1 MNRFDL
7 EYEKTKWE
15 HPYRIQVTK
24 PLRWYEL
31 EAFIKN
37 NTTTGAHYAIERRGG
52 KFVLW
57 RQPEVEWDV
66 EKAAPEWL
74 QEWTSQEPPPLEA
87 FIKEFRTET
96 EKETLV
102 EDLRSRPS
110 TTNKEN
116 NRFANRVPVSL
127 EEIIMPKSENV
138 LRRDEAIRT
147 EYEQYKKQ
155 GFRTGHIYRVLADK
169 YYLSPLRIRDIV
181 TLTKNKLPNMP
192 K

>member
-15 HPYRIQVTK
+15 HSYRIQVTK

-37 NTTTGAHYAIERRGG
+37 NTITGAHYAIERRGG

-74 QEWTSQEPPPLEA
+74 EEWTSQEPPPLEA
-87 FIKEFRTET
+87 FVNVPRSEPGTRIRTKLKK
-96 EKETLV
+96 EKE
-102 EDLRSRPS
+102 
-110 TTNKEN
+110 
-116 NRFANRVPVSL
+116 
-127 EEIIMPKSENV
+127 IMPKSDNL
-138 LRRDEAIRT
+138 LRRDEAIRA

-155 GFRTGHIYRVLADK
+155 GFRTGHIYRVLAEK

-181 TLTKNKLPNMP
+181 TLTKNKLPNP
-192 K
+192 SK

>member
-37 NTTTGAHYAIERRGG
+37 NASSGASYAIEKRGG

-57 RQPEVEWDV
+57 RQPEAEWDA
-66 EKAAPEWL
+66 EKASPEWL
-74 QEWTSQEPPPLEA
+74 REWTSQEPPPLEA
-87 FIKEFRTET
+87 FIKEFRTEI
-96 EKETLV
+96 EKE
-102 EDLRSRPS
+102 
-110 TTNKEN
+110 KE
-116 NRFANRVPVSL
+116 
-127 EEIIMPKSENV
+127 IMSKSENV
-138 LRRDEAIRT
+138 LRRDEAIRA

-181 TLTKNKLPNMP
+181 TLAKNKLPNPP

>member
-15 HPYRIQVTK
+15 HPNRIQVTK

-37 NTTTGAHYAIERRGG
+37 NAAAGAHYAIEKRGG

-57 RQPEVEWDV
+57 RQPEAEWDV

-74 QEWTSQEPPPLEA
+74 EEWTSQEPPPLDA
-87 FIKEFRTET
+87 FIKELRTET
-96 EKETLV
+96 EKE
-102 EDLRSRPS
+102 
-110 TTNKEN
+110 KE
-116 NRFANRVPVSL
+116 
-127 EEIIMPKSENV
+127 IMPKSDNL
-138 LRRDEAIRT
+138 LRRDQAIQA

-155 GFRTGHIYRVLADK
+155 GFRTGHIYRVLAEK

-181 TLTKNKLPNMP
+181 TLAKNKLPNPP

>member
-24 PLRWYEL
+24 PMRWYEL

-37 NTTTGAHYAIERRGG
+37 NASAGASYAIEKRGG

-57 RQPEVEWDV
+57 RQPEAEWDV
-66 EKAAPEWL
+66 DKASPEWL
-74 QEWTSQEPPPLEA
+74 REWTSQEPPPLEA
-87 FIKEFRTET
+87 FVKVFVIKPK
-96 EKETLV
+96 KE
-102 EDLRSRPS
+102 E
-110 TTNKEN
+110 
-116 NRFANRVPVSL
+116 A
-127 EEIIMPKSENV
+127 IMSKSENV
-138 LRRDEAIRT
+138 LRRDEAIRA

-181 TLTKNKLPNMP
+181 TLAKNKLPNPP

>member
-37 NTTTGAHYAIERRGG
+37 NAAAGAHYAIEKRGG

-57 RQPEVEWDV
+57 RQPEAEWDV

-74 QEWTSQEPPPLEA
+74 EEWTSQEPPPLEA
-87 FIKEFRTET
+87 FIKEFRTEI
-96 EKETLV
+96 EKE
-102 EDLRSRPS
+102 
-110 TTNKEN
+110 KE
-116 NRFANRVPVSL
+116 
-127 EEIIMPKSENV
+127 IMPKSDNL
-138 LRRDEAIRT
+138 LRRDQAIQA

-155 GFRTGHIYRVLADK
+155 GFRTGHIYRVLAEK
-169 YYLSPLRIRDIV
+169 FYLSPLRIRDIV
-181 TLTKNKLPNMP
+181 TLSKNKLPIPP

>member
-37 NTTTGAHYAIERRGG
+37 NAAAGAHYAIEKRGG

-57 RQPEVEWDV
+57 RQPEAEWDV

-74 QEWTSQEPPPLEA
+74 QEWTSQEPPPLDA

-96 EKETLV
+96 EKE
-102 EDLRSRPS
+102 
-110 TTNKEN
+110 KE
-116 NRFANRVPVSL
+116 
-127 EEIIMPKSENV
+127 IMPKSDNL
-138 LRRDEAIRT
+138 LRRDQAIQA

-155 GFRTGHIYRVLADK
+155 GFRTGHIYRVLAEK
-169 YYLSPLRIRDIV
+169 FYLSPLRIRDIV
-181 TLTKNKLPNMP
+181 TLSKNKLPNPP